1 MFVAAISQLL
11 WLNFASITTP
21 IMTDL
26 YNVPAEDIGL
36 LSAIWPL
43 IFIPLSIPAGII
55 TDKKGF
61 KYAVSLGAL
70 IMAVFSVARIFSGE
84 NFTLLLIF
92 QSLAGVGQPFVYTSI
107 SKMVIEWFED
117 KERGLATGLAV
128 IGQFLGLMSALIFTP
143 MLVPDTNFSEFQ
155 TMLIVYSAISV
166 LSLIIFTVVAKEKK
180 VSSTESNMISFGV
193 VKGVLK
199 STDFI
204 ILNVLFFIGIGFF
217 TGILTWIES
226 ILEPRGISVTDS
238 GVIAGLILIG
248 GIFGSIVI
256 PFLSDKLQRKKMF
269 FLLDF
274 GISAIMLYFI
284 TVSNDFIILSVSTFL
299 LGFFLVSALP
309 IGLDYSA
316 QLVEPNMTGTIQ
328 SILWL
333 IAQGGAVLLI
343 PVMGSLENPVLYPN
357 NPFLPSMILVIILDV
372 VSLVLSL
379 FLREG
384 RAKNERR

>member
-1 MFVAAISQLL
+1 
-11 WLNFASITTP
+11 
-21 IMTDL
+21 
-26 YNVPAEDIGL
+26 
-36 LSAIWPL
+36 
-43 IFIPLSIPAGII
+43 
-55 TDKKGF
+55 
-61 KYAVSLGAL
+61 
-70 IMAVFSVARIFSGE
+70 
-84 NFTLLLIF
+84 
-92 QSLAGVGQPFVYTSI
+92 
-107 SKMVIEWFED
+107 MVIEWFED